1 MVENE
6 VTQIMGSGFLS
17 TAHYS
22 NHHRTILTK
31 KSYKSLLH
39 FFQKFINIITT
50 NMVFV
55 NYTMAVGANWKQ
67 IFERIFYKLIKC
79 VALILK

>member
-22 NHHRTILTK
+22 NYHRTILTK
-31 KSYKSLLH
+31 K
-39 FFQKFINIITT
+39 II
-50 NMVFV
+50 
-55 NYTMAVGANWKQ
+55 Q
-67 IFERIFYKLIKC
+67 IFVAFLSKIHQYYYYQYGFCELHDGSWGKLE
-79 VALILK
+79 ANF